1 MTGIILCRAQPFH
14 NGHLAQ
20 IKRAYEDMK
29 KLGGDL
35 YVIVGSADK
44 SGTKRNPIPI
54 GVRLDLINGTLR
66 SEYLN
71 DDLKHI
77 HVVPLDDLSDEA
89 NNTHSWGFYLYTHA
103 RDITKDTKFVFY
115 YSDKPEIALSWFD
128 EFELR
133 NIWFK
138 FLPRFQN
145 ISATLVRNALINFDE
160 NDAVLLDEYLPP
172 YVYRKAKELQKYIRD
187 AK

>member
-1 MTGIILCRAQPFH
+1 
-14 NGHLAQ
+14 
-20 IKRAYEDMK
+20 MK

-54 GVRLDLINGTLR
+54 DVRLDLINGALQ
-66 SEYLN
+66 SEYLY

-89 NNTHSWGFYLYTHA
+89 NNTHTWGHYLYSHA
-103 RDITKDTKFVFY
+103 RDITKDTNFVFY
-115 YSDKPEIALSWFD
+115 YSDRPEIALSWFD

-145 ISATLVRNALINFDE
+145 ISATLVRKALIDFDE
-160 NDAVLLDEYLPP
+160 SDQVLLDEYLPT
-172 YVYRKAKELQKYIRD
+172 YVYCQADVLRDYIRN